1 MKTDMFYNYAEKNT
15 LPEGYDMAEEKN
27 IIDETRDKEVLEPE
41 LRYQDEVP
49 VFAERKRGLFF
60 GLPWTFTKYL
70 LKDEILTTQ
79 SGFFNTV
86 INDCY
91 MYKIVDVQLERSLL
105 EKMVGLGTV
114 VCFTSDTTDK
124 VLKITHVRHAEQI
137 KNFILEKSEK
147 MRMKRRTLTTM
158 SLNSDAAD
166 GVDDI
171 G

>member
-1 MKTDMFYNYAEKNT
+1 MTELPKKEKN
-15 LPEGYDMAEEKN
+15 MAEQKN
-27 IIDETRDKEVLEPE
+27 IIDEVRDQAEPE
-41 LRYQDEVP
+41 LKYQDAVP
-49 VFAERKRGLFF
+49 VFTERKRIMLF

-79 SGFFNTV
+79 MGFFKTV

-91 MYKIVDVQLERSLL
+91 MYKIVDVQLERSLF
-105 EKMVGLGTV
+105 EKMLGLGTV
-114 VCFTSDTTDK
+114 VCYTSDTTDK

-158 SLNSDAAD
+158 SLNSDAGD
-166 GVDDI
+166 GADDI

>member
-1 MKTDMFYNYAEKNT
+1 
-15 LPEGYDMAEEKN
+15 MAEEKN
-27 IIDETRDKEVLEPE
+27 IIDEVRDSKDQTDAE

-49 VFAERKRGLFF
+49 VFTERKRWLLF

-79 SGFFNTV
+79 KGFFNTV

-91 MYKIVDVQLERSLL
+91 MYKIVDVQLEKSLI
-105 EKMVGLGTV
+105 EKMIGLGTV
-114 VCFTSDTTDK
+114 VCYTSDTTDK
-124 VLKITHVRHAEQI
+124 VLKISHVKHAEQI

-158 SLNSDAAD
+158 SLNSDGAD
-166 GVDDI
+166 GIDDI

>member
-1 MKTDMFYNYAEKNT
+1 
-15 LPEGYDMAEEKN
+15 MAENKTV
-27 IIDETRDKEVLEPE
+27 IDEAREEIKEPE

-49 VFAERKRGLFF
+49 VFTERKRWLFL

-70 LKDEILTTQ
+70 LKDEILTVQ
-79 SGFFNTV
+79 KGFFNTI

-91 MYKIVDVQLERSLL
+91 MYKIVDVQLEKSLL
-105 EKMVGLGTV
+105 EKMLGLGTV
-114 VCFTSDTTDK
+114 VCYTSDTTDK
-124 VLKITHVRHAEQI
+124 VLRISHVRKSEQI

-158 SLNSDAAD
+158 SLNSDSDAI
-166 GVDDI
+166 DDI

>member
-1 MKTDMFYNYAEKNT
+1 
-15 LPEGYDMAEEKN
+15 MAENKTV
-27 IIDETRDKEVLEPE
+27 IDEARDEIKEPE

-49 VFAERKRGLFF
+49 VFTERKRWLFF

-70 LKDEILTTQ
+70 LMDEILTVQ
-79 SGFFNTV
+79 KGFFNTV

-91 MYKIVDVQLERSLL
+91 MYKIVDVQLEKSLF
-105 EKMVGLGTV
+105 EKMLGLGTV
-114 VCFTSDTTDK
+114 VCYTSDTTDK
-124 VLKITHVRHAEQI
+124 VLKIVHVRKSEQI

-158 SLNSDAAD
+158 SLNSDADA
-166 GVDDI
+166 VDDI

>member
-1 MKTDMFYNYAEKNT
+1 
-15 LPEGYDMAEEKN
+15 MAEEKN
-27 IIDETRDKEVLEPE
+27 IIDETRDREAADPE
-41 LRYQDEVP
+41 MRYQDEVP
-49 VFAERKRGLFF
+49 VFTERKRWLLF

-79 SGFFNTV
+79 RGFFNTV
-86 INDCY
+86 VNDCY
-91 MYKIVDVQLERSLL
+91 MYKIVDVQLERSLF

-114 VCFTSDTTDK
+114 VCYTSDTTDK
-124 VLKITHVRHAEQI
+124 VLKLVHIKNSVQI

-158 SLNSDAAD
+158 SLNSDASD

>member
-1 MKTDMFYNYAEKNT
+1 
-15 LPEGYDMAEEKN
+15 MAEEKN
-27 IIDETRDKEVLEPE
+27 IIDETREKEVTDPE

-49 VFAERKRGLFF
+49 VFTERKRWLLF

-79 SGFFNTV
+79 SGFFKTV

-91 MYKIVDVQLERSLL
+91 MYKIVDVQLERSLM
-105 EKMVGLGTV
+105 EKLVGVGTV
-114 VCFTSDTTDK
+114 VCYTSDTTDK
-124 VLKITHVRHAEQI
+124 VMRITHVRHAEQI

-158 SLNSDAAD
+158 SLNSDAED

>member
-1 MKTDMFYNYAEKNT
+1 
-15 LPEGYDMAEEKN
+15 MAEEKN
-27 IIDETRDKEVLEPE
+27 IIDETREKEVTDPE

-49 VFAERKRGLFF
+49 VFTERKRWLFF

-79 SGFFNTV
+79 SGFFKTV

-91 MYKIVDVQLERSLL
+91 MYKIVDVQLERSLM
-105 EKMVGLGTV
+105 EKLVGVGTV
-114 VCFTSDTTDK
+114 VCYTSDTTDK
-124 VLKITHVRHAEQI
+124 VMRITHVRHAEQI

-158 SLNSDAAD
+158 SLNSDADAAD

>member
-1 MKTDMFYNYAEKNT
+1 
-15 LPEGYDMAEEKN
+15 MAENKTV
-27 IIDETRDKEVLEPE
+27 IDEARDEIKEPE

-49 VFAERKRGLFF
+49 VFTERKRWLFL

-70 LKDEILTTQ
+70 LKDEILTVQ
-79 SGFFNTV
+79 KGFFNTI

-91 MYKIVDVQLERSLL
+91 MYKIVDVQLEKSLL
-105 EKMVGLGTV
+105 EKMLGLGTV
-114 VCFTSDTTDK
+114 VCYTSDTTDK
-124 VLKITHVRHAEQI
+124 VLRISHVRKSEQI

-158 SLNSDAAD
+158 SLNSDADAI
-166 GVDDI
+166 DDI

>member
-1 MKTDMFYNYAEKNT
+1 
-15 LPEGYDMAEEKN
+15 MAEEKN
-27 IIDETRDKEVLEPE
+27 IIDETREKEVSEPE

-49 VFAERKRGLFF
+49 VFTERKRWLLF
-60 GLPWTFTKYL
+60 GLPWTFTKYI

-79 SGFFNTV
+79 TGFFNTV

-91 MYKIVDVQLERSLL
+91 MYKIVDVQLERSLF
-105 EKMVGLGTV
+105 EKMAGLGTV

-124 VLKITHVRHAEQI
+124 VMKLVHIKKASQI

-166 GVDDI
+166 AIDDI

>member
-1 MKTDMFYNYAEKNT
+1 
-15 LPEGYDMAEEKN
+15 MAEDKN
-27 IIDETRDKEVLEPE
+27 IIDETRDKEAVEPE
-41 LRYQDEVP
+41 IRYQDEVP
-49 VFAERKRGLFF
+49 VFTERKRLLFF

-70 LKDEILTTQ
+70 LKDEILTTN
-79 SGFFNTV
+79 SGFFKTV
-86 INDCY
+86 VNDCY
-91 MYKIVDVQLERSLL
+91 MYKIVDVQLEKSLL
-105 EKMVGLGTV
+105 EKMLGLGTV
-114 VCFTSDTTDK
+114 VCYTSDTTDK
-124 VLKITHVRHAEQI
+124 IMRITHVRHAEQI

>member
-1 MKTDMFYNYAEKNT
+1 
-15 LPEGYDMAEEKN
+15 MAEEKN
-27 IIDETRDKEVLEPE
+27 VIEEVRDAKEVKEAVEPE

-49 VFAERKRGLFF
+49 VFAERKRLLFF

-70 LKDEILTTQ
+70 LKDEILTTS

-91 MYKIVDVQLERSLL
+91 MYKIVDVQLEKSLI
-105 EKMVGLGTV
+105 EKMLGLGTV

-124 VLKITHVRHAEQI
+124 VLKITHVKHAEQI

-158 SLNSDAAD
+158 SLNSD
-166 GVDDI
+166 GVDTDDI

>member
-1 MKTDMFYNYAEKNT
+1 
-15 LPEGYDMAEEKN
+15 MAEEKKN
-27 IIDETRDKEVLEPE
+27 VVEEVRDEKAPVEPE

-49 VFAERKRGLFF
+49 VFTERKRLLFF

-70 LKDEILTTQ
+70 LKDEILTT
-79 SGFFNTV
+79 SKGFFNTV

-91 MYKIVDVQLERSLL
+91 MYKIVDVQLEKSLI
-105 EKMVGLGTV
+105 EKMLGLGTV
-114 VCFTSDTTDK
+114 VCYTSDTTDK
-124 VLKITHVRHAEQI
+124 VLKISHVKHAEQI

-158 SLNSDAAD
+158 SLNSDTSD
-166 GVDDI
+166 VDDI

>member
-1 MKTDMFYNYAEKNT
+1 
-15 LPEGYDMAEEKN
+15 MAEEKKN
-27 IIDETRDKEVLEPE
+27 VVEEIRDEKVPVEPE

-49 VFAERKRGLFF
+49 VFTERKRLLFF

-70 LKDEILTTQ
+70 LKDEILTT
-79 SGFFNTV
+79 SRGFFNTV

-91 MYKIVDVQLERSLL
+91 MYKIVDVQLEKSLL
-105 EKMVGLGTV
+105 EKMLGLGTV
-114 VCFTSDTTDK
+114 VCYTSDTTDK
-124 VLKITHVRHAEQI
+124 VLKISHVRHAEQI

-158 SLNSDAAD
+158 SLNSDGVD
-166 GVDDI
+166 VDDI

>member
-1 MKTDMFYNYAEKNT
+1 
-15 LPEGYDMAEEKN
+15 MAEEKKN
-27 IIDETRDKEVLEPE
+27 VVEEVRDEKAPVEPE

-49 VFAERKRGLFF
+49 VFTERKRLLFF

-70 LKDEILTTQ
+70 LKDEILTT
-79 SGFFNTV
+79 SRGFFNTV

-91 MYKIVDVQLERSLL
+91 MYKIVDVQLEKSLL
-105 EKMVGLGTV
+105 EKMLGLGTV
-114 VCFTSDTTDK
+114 VCYTSDTTDK
-124 VLKITHVRHAEQI
+124 VLKIIHVKHAEQI

-158 SLNSDAAD
+158 SLNSDTSD
-166 GVDDI
+166 VDDI

>member
-1 MKTDMFYNYAEKNT
+1 
-15 LPEGYDMAEEKN
+15 MAF
-27 IIDETRDKEVLEPE
+27 L
-41 LRYQDEVP
+41 
-49 VFAERKRGLFF
+49 

-70 LKDEILTTQ
+70 LKDEILTVQ
-79 SGFFNTV
+79 KGFFNTV

-91 MYKIVDVQLERSLL
+91 MYKIVDVQLERSLC
-105 EKMVGLGTV
+105 EKMLGLGTV

-124 VLKITHVRHAEQI
+124 ILKISHVRKAEQI

-158 SLNSDAAD
+158 SLNSDAD

>member
-1 MKTDMFYNYAEKNT
+1 
-15 LPEGYDMAEEKN
+15 MAEEKKN
-27 IIDETRDKEVLEPE
+27 VVEEIRDEKVPVEPE

-49 VFAERKRGLFF
+49 VFTERKRILFF

-70 LKDEILTTQ
+70 LKDEILTT
-79 SGFFNTV
+79 SKGFFNTV

-91 MYKIVDVQLERSLL
+91 MYKIVDVQLEKSLI
-105 EKMVGLGTV
+105 EKMLGLGTV
-114 VCFTSDTTDK
+114 VCYTSDTTDK
-124 VLKITHVRHAEQI
+124 VLKISHVKHAEQI

-158 SLNSDAAD
+158 SLNSETSD
-166 GVDDI
+166 VDDI

>member
-1 MKTDMFYNYAEKNT
+1 
-15 LPEGYDMAEEKN
+15 MAEEKN
-27 IIDETRDKEVLEPE
+27 IIDETRDKEAGDPE

-49 VFAERKRGLFF
+49 VFTERKRWLLF
-60 GLPWTFTKYL
+60 GLPWTFTKYI

-79 SGFFNTV
+79 KGFFNTV
-86 INDCY
+86 VNDCY
-91 MYKIVDVQLERSLL
+91 MYKIVDVQLERSLF
-105 EKMVGLGTV
+105 EKMIGLGTV
-114 VCFTSDTTDK
+114 VCYTSDTTDK
-124 VLKITHVRHAEQI
+124 VMKLVHIKRAVQI

-166 GVDDI
+166 AIDDI

>member
-1 MKTDMFYNYAEKNT
+1 
-15 LPEGYDMAEEKN
+15 MAEEKN
-27 IIDETRDKEVLEPE
+27 IIDETRDKEANEPE

-49 VFAERKRGLFF
+49 VFCERKRLLLF
-60 GLPWTFTKYL
+60 GLPWTFTKYI
-70 LKDEILTTQ
+70 LKDEIMTTQ
-79 SGFFNTV
+79 KGFFNTV

-91 MYKIVDVQLERSLL
+91 MYKIVDVQLERSLF
-105 EKMVGLGTV
+105 EKMLGLGTV
-114 VCFTSDTTDK
+114 VCYTSDTTDK
-124 VLKITHVRHAEQI
+124 IMKIEHIKKAAQI

-166 GVDDI
+166 AIDDI

>member
-1 MKTDMFYNYAEKNT
+1 
-15 LPEGYDMAEEKN
+15 MAEEKN
-27 IIDETRDKEVLEPE
+27 LIDEARDKDVSEPE

-49 VFAERKRGLFF
+49 VFTERKRWLLL

-70 LKDEILTTQ
+70 VKDEILTTQ
-79 SGFFNTV
+79 SGFFKTF

-91 MYKIVDVQLERSLL
+91 MYKIVDVHL
-105 EKMVGLGTV
+105 EKSLCEKLLGLGTV
-114 VCFTSDTTDK
+114 VCYTSDTTDK
-124 VLKITHVRHAEQI
+124 VLRITHVRHAEQI

-158 SLNSDAAD
+158 SLNSDTVD
-166 GVDDI
+166 DVDDI